1 MVRTSPARRRS
12 SAGFSILELLV
23 VLAILAVA
31 FGLVAVAGRGILQ
44 RSAER
49 SVVNTVQQAVWQGAT
64 MAAARGVRTEL
75 VRDGDVLAVRR
86 LADGEVLR
94 TFDLEPGAT
103 LNVDDGQVLVFTPPG
118 SVLESSLDALPDP
131 VTITAAGATYEL
143 EVSLIGEVRVR

>member
-1 MVRTSPARRRS
+1 
-12 SAGFSILELLV
+12 LLV

-31 FGLVAVAGRGILQ
+31 FGLVAIAGRGILQ

-94 TFDLEPGAT
+94 TFELEPGAT
-103 LNVDDGQVLVFTPPG
+103 LNVSDGQVLVFTPPG

-131 VTITAAGATYEL
+131 VRITAAGDTYEL

>member
-1 MVRTSPARRRS
+1 MERTSPVRRRS

-31 FGLVAVAGRGILQ
+31 FGLVAIAGRGILQ

-75 VRDGDVLAVRR
+75 VRDGDVLTVRR

-103 LNVDDGQVLVFTPPG
+103 LNLDDGQVLVFTPPG
-118 SVLESSLDALPDP
+118 SVLEASLDALPDP
-131 VTITAAGATYEL
+131 VRITAAGQTYEL